1 MSVKTY
7 KAIGLMSGSSL
18 DGLDIAFCEFQIDNK
33 NLIDWKLLKAETI
46 PFSEKWQ
53 GRLVHLPQQDA
64 LIYAK
69 THAYLGHYFGD
80 LVNDFLEK
88 HQVEPDFIASHGHTI
103 FHYPNKRMTAQI
115 GDGAALAASTGYPV
129 IADFRTQD
137 IALDGEGTPLAP
149 TADKFLFQGYD
160 FYMNI
165 GGIANISCNA
175 NGKMIAFDI
184 GGANQVLNGLAQLAD
199 MEFDDDGQLAATGEI
214 ENVLLNELNNIPY
227 FAHPYPKSLD
237 NQWVFNNL
245 LKKYLEY
252 EAPVENRLRTACEQ
266 LAIQTVLSI
275 EQIIQKEALEK
286 DQYQMLVTGGGVL
299 NSFLMENIRTACNE
313 KIDLEIVIPEKE
325 VIEFKEAALMALL
338 GVLRVENIPNCM
350 ASVTGAKR
358 DTIGGAI
365 YQGFKKK
372 I

>member
-1 MSVKTY
+1 M
-7 KAIGLMSGSSL
+7 
-18 DGLDIAFCEFQIDNK
+18 
-33 NLIDWKLLKAETI
+33 
-46 PFSEKWQ
+46 
-53 GRLVHLPQQDA
+53 
-64 LIYAK
+64 
-69 THAYLGHYFGD
+69 
-80 LVNDFLEK
+80 
-88 HQVEPDFIASHGHTI
+88 
-103 FHYPNKRMTAQI
+103 
-115 GDGAALAASTGYPV
+115 
-129 IADFRTQD
+129 
-137 IALDGEGTPLAP
+137 
-149 TADKFLFQGYD
+149 
-160 FYMNI
+160 
-165 GGIANISCNA
+165 
-175 NGKMIAFDI
+175 
-184 GGANQVLNGLAQLAD
+184 
-199 MEFDDDGQLAATGEI
+199 
-214 ENVLLNELNNIPY
+214 
-227 FAHPYPKSLD
+227 
-237 NQWVFNNL
+237 
-245 LKKYLEY
+245 
-252 EAPVENRLRTACEQ
+252 RTACEQ